1 MEWIN
6 FFGLIIMIIIMIP
19 NIIFA
24 WRCKDGFDNKW
35 KNKTLETFEQ
45 IGRFGCFGL
54 MIFHVPGI
62 CLGFASHLDFVI
74 YMIVDS
80 FLVFLYCLIWILYFH
95 KKSVFRALALSIIP
109 SLLFLVSG
117 IFNRCLLL
125 IVMAIIFSVSH
136 IILSYKNAI

>member
-6 FFGLIIMIIIMIP
+6 FFGLIIMIIVMIP

-24 WRCKDGFDNKW
+24 FKHKDGFENKW

-45 IGRFGCFGL
+45 IGRVGCFVFMVVHIPGL
-54 MIFHVPGI
+54 

-80 FLVFLYCLIWILYFH
+80 FLVFLYCLIWILCFH
-95 KKSVFRALALSIIP
+95 KKSVFRALSLSSIP
-109 SLLFLVSG
+109 SLLFIVSG

-136 IILSYKNAI
+136 ITLSYKNAI